1 MKYYI
6 FLDNYKTNYSSMLDS
21 FTDKYNSLFYVDSW
35 IQNFLE
41 LHQGNLDINSKI
53 FKNKHDFKNNDEK
66 YIVVKKNS
74 QDKFYIYK
82 KKIEKG
88 IIFNK
93 YNYEKIYSISII
105 VKYDNRNILPIY
117 DSRGYIDD
125 DIEHIYNDDI
135 AELKEK
141 YNEVIAE
148 LKEKFSNKNIDTEYT
163 IKYNV

>member
-53 FKNKHDFKNNDEK
+53 FKNKHDFRNNDEK

-117 DSRGYIDD
+117 DSRGNINDEDD
-125 DIEHIYNDDI
+125 NDIEYI
-135 AELKEK
+135 
-141 YNEVIAE
+141 YNEVIDE